1 MNATVALSVVGV
13 ILLGTIA
20 LGMWGVRRVRMD
32 PHQLIVGGRSFG
44 TLLLWVLLAGEIYTS
59 FTFLGA
65 AGWAYGKGAP
75 AFYILCYGPL
85 AYIFSYFLGP
95 LIWRVSR
102 EHNLLTGPDFF
113 VAQYGSR
120 ALGVGVAL
128 VSVVFM
134 VPYATLQL
142 SGIETLLRIAGYD
155 SLDTKVAVGL
165 AFALIIFFVFS
176 CGLRGVAW
184 ASVVKDILVLV
195 AVLFAGIWLPVHFF
209 GSPAAVIDRVLA
221 VHPHWMTLGT
231 DFHPAMTTPQAYGI
245 SQFRL
250 RTLGTDLS
258 MYGTTWFVSTVVL
271 NGLGFYMWPQSMAAL
286 YSARDEEPIRRNAIF
301 LPFYQLLLLLV
312 YFAGWTAL
320 LLIPGLEGKHAD
332 ESFMLV
338 VQRYY
343 PPWLLGG
350 VAAAGCL
357 AGLVPASVQ
366 LLAAASILSK
376 NVLADQFGVATNPR
390 AQTWATRGFVLLVAG
405 AAFVFWLYAQTSLV
419 GLLLIAYNG
428 ITQLF
433 PGVALSFLKRRPAA
447 LSVGMGIAL
456 GLLVLAAAAR
466 YGVSV
471 VGGLNI
477 GLVALAANGATLAL
491 CELERQLSRD

>member
-85 AYIFSYFLGP
+85 AYILSYFLGP

-113 VAQYGSR
+113 VAQYRSR
-120 ALGVGVAL
+120 ALGVLVAL
-128 VSVVFM
+128 VSVVFI

-155 SLDTKVAVGL
+155 SLNSRAAVGI

-195 AVLFAGIWLPVHFF
+195 AVVFAGIWLPVHFF

-221 VHPHWMTLGT
+221 ARPHWMTLS
-231 DFHPAMTTPQAYGI
+231 A
-245 SQFRL
+245 
-250 RTLGTDLS
+250 DLS
-258 MYGTTWFVSTVVL
+258 AQGTAWFVSTVVL
-271 NGLGFYMWPQSMAAL
+271 NALGFYMWPQSMAAL
-286 YSARDEEPIRRNAIF
+286 YSAQDEEPIRRNAVF

-320 LLIPGLEGKHAD
+320 LLIPGLQGKHAD

-376 NVLADQFGVATNPR
+376 NVLADQFGLARDAR
-390 AQTWATRGFVLLVAG
+390 AQTAATRAFVLAVAV
-405 AAFVFWLYAQTSLV
+405 AAFVFWVFAQTSLV

-433 PGVALSFLKRRPAA
+433 PGVALSFLRRRPAA
-447 LSVGMGIAL
+447 LSVGMGIAAGLCVLVGGYL
-456 GLLVLAAAAR
+456 GKVP
-466 YGVSV
+466 V

-477 GLVALAANGATLAL
+477 GLVALGANALAVAI
-491 CELERQLSRD
+491 CEAVRRRSGTAP